1 MAIGNLQQ
9 LIPAIFTG
17 PNGERLTPE
26 QIAQRQEIAQ
36 SLIGR
41 ATDTS
46 PDAGGWA
53 SVLTKGLLGYQSGA
67 GRREA
72 DNAIKAN
79 ADASQSS
86 IAAML
91 GGLTGGAGFNAPVA
105 SGASPTSA
113 VATGTPVAVPSAPEI
128 RQGLI
133 DRGLQPHIADAF
145 ILNFQDESGLN
156 PGINEQNPTVPGS
169 RGGFGLY
176 QLTGPRR
183 REYEAFA
190 AQRGVDPADTNAQLD
205 FLMLEG
211 QGKEKSAFDKILA
224 SPDTASAAQAIV
236 NSFLRP
242 AEQHRAARSAKY
254 GRVANT
260 PQEAIEVVAPV
271 ESTMPSTNFRDRWNA
286 GFLPDGSNLRPFQPG
301 EQINNP
307 DGSYSTELSTTW
319 QLPDGQFVNV
329 PSLWM
334 GDNGPVRFN
343 PEDEQGIL
351 GALQQYE
358 FGRGQSFPRFM
369 SAQEAEAAAMQRSN
383 AGGAGAGVSPTASV
397 SPAQS
402 NLLAQNDL
410 ALGGSLSPTGTSP
423 VAQALSGYFP
433 DAPTMQQQTPQGMG
447 GINPAVIQ
455 ALSNPY
461 ASQQERKIAG
471 MLLGQQMEQAQAQ
484 QQQAQLMEQ
493 RQATAQ
499 TLGINPALAGD
510 SDAWKASI
518 EQATRNRNTVTVGNT
533 VYDANTG
540 QPVIQGQGDP
550 TSDIQ
555 NYEYARNNGFQG
567 SFADY
572 QQQVKRAGATTVDAR
587 QMGNI
592 PPGYQVQYNE
602 QGQPI
607 SMSPLPGSPDFI
619 KAQKEREAFEKGKVS
634 QERTSQVVTQDID
647 RAMDLIDKSPFTTTG
662 VAGTALS
669 KLGGTASND
678 VNQLITTIK
687 ANAGFDRLQAMRDAS
702 PTGGALG
709 AVSERELT
717 YLQSTIGSLDQSQT
731 KEQLIRNLRRVRQ
744 AYSDIID
751 GPDTK
756 ASKPVSEMSNE
767 ELEAIINGN

>member
-1 MAIGNLQQ
+1 MATNLQE

-26 QIAQRQEIAQ
+26 QIAQRQQIAQ

-53 SVLTKGLLGYQSGA
+53 SVLTKGILGYKSGA
-67 GRREA
+67 DTRAA
-72 DNAIKAN
+72 DAAIKAN
-79 ADASQSS
+79 AAESQASISS
-86 IAAML
+86 ML
-91 GGLTGGAGFNAPVA
+91 GGLGLGGGAGFPSPVA

-113 VATGTPVAVPSAPEI
+113 VATGTPVSVPSAPEI

-156 PGINEQNPTVPGS
+156 PAINEQNPIVPGS
-169 RGGFGLY
+169 RGGYGLY

-190 AQRGVDPADTNAQLD
+190 AQRGMPVDSADAQLD
-205 FLMLEG
+205 FLMNEL
-211 QGKEKSAFDKILA
+211 QGSEARAAESILSA
-224 SPDTASAAQAIV
+224 PDTATAAQAIV
-236 NSFLRP
+236 NNFLRP
-242 AEQHRAARSAKY
+242 APEHRQARAERY
-254 GRVANT
+254 GRVATT
-260 PQEAIEVVAPV
+260 PQEAIAQVAPQV
-271 ESTMPSTNFRDRWNA
+271 STDMGSFDSRWDAGAATPEGQPSPQYDPGQVVT
-286 GFLPDGSNLRPFQPG
+286 GPDGQTYQNV
-301 EQINNP
+301 EQI
-307 DGSYSTELSTTW
+307 DGSYALTPYNPNAQAPAVDQRLLDIND
-319 QLPDGQFVNV
+319 QM
-329 PSLWM
+329 M
-334 GDNGPVRFN
+334 G
-343 PEDEQGIL
+343 
-351 GALQQYE
+351 GAL
-358 FGRGQSFPRFM
+358 
-369 SAQEAEAAAMQRSN
+369 
-383 AGGAGAGVSPTASV
+383 SPS
-397 SPAQS
+397 
-402 NLLAQNDL
+402 
-410 ALGGSLSPTGTSP
+410 GSSP
-423 VAQALSGYFP
+423 VAQALSGNFP
-433 DAPTMQQQTPQGMG
+433 EAPSADRAPVTSQPFQIPSSQSSG
-447 GINPAVIQ
+447 GINPAIVA

-461 ASQQERKIAG
+461 ASQQERQIAG
-471 MLLGQQMEQAQAQ
+471 MLLGQQMKQAQSAQ
-484 QQQAQLMEQ
+484 EQQRLLAQ

-510 SDAWKASI
+510 EEAWKASI
-518 EQATRNRNTVTVGNT
+518 DQATRNRNTVTVGNT

-567 SFADY
+567 SFADF

-607 SMSPLPGSPDFI
+607 SMAPIPGSPDFI
-619 KAQKEREAFEKGKVS
+619 KAQREREAFEQGRVS
-634 QERTSQVVTQDID
+634 QDRTSQVVTQDID
-647 RAMDLIDKSPFTTTG
+647 RAMELIEQSPFTTTG
-662 VAGTALS
+662 AIGPALS
-669 KLGGTASND
+669 KIGGTASND

-731 KEQLIRNLRRVRQ
+731 KEQLIRNLQRVRK

-751 GPDTK
+751 GPQGQSG
-756 ASKPVSEMSNE
+756 A
-767 ELEAIINGN
+767 LEGDWRTLPNGVKIRAKQ